1 MSTYAKIIMVR
12 GRSHIV
18 LVDTNIHFATEV

>member
-1 MSTYAKIIMVR
+1 MSTQARIVMVR

-18 LVDTNIHFATEV
+18 LVDTNIHSATEV